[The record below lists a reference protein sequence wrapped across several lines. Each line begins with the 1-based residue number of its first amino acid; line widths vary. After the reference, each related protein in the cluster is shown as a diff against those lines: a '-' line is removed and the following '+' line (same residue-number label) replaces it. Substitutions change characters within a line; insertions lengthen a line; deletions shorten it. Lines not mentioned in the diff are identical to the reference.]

1 MERVKG
7 LGRYPK
13 VILLLLTVMLLLF
26 TVLYIVTLTRVGIS
40 YKDAILVPSQ
50 ENGKTEYS
58 GKIHGQ
64 KAVFVV
70 TEDKVVEFHYGDKVY
85 GPYTAK
91 RDKTALPDD
100 QVTSSVKEGV
110 ELRRGEEIV
119 FRGSVMIIGGRWL
132 LTNED
137 GSSVANQ
144 VLIEDRDGNLRDV
157 HGNIVDLMEP
167 SVGTILHLMD
177 GPELTHKGQW
187 QGWLYG
193 LLACSITALMILFAD
208 ELFYL
213 RVSRW
218 VNNPDSAEPS
228 DWEITRRYVIYTVLS
243 IMSLVI
249 FIMGLR

>member
-1 MERVKG
+1 MERIKG

-50 ENGKTEYS
+50 GNGKTEYS

-64 KAVFVV
+64 KAVFTV

-100 QVTSSVKEGV
+100 WVTSSGEEGV

-119 FRGSVMIIGGRWL
+119 FRGSVKIIKGHWF

-137 GSSVANQ
+137 GSSASSQ
-144 VLIEDRDGNLRDV
+144 ILTEDRDGNLRDE
-157 HGNIVDLMEP
+157 HGNIVDMMEP
-167 SVGTILHLMD
+167 SAGTILHLMD

-187 QGWLYG
+187 RGWLYG
-193 LLACSITALMILFAD
+193 LLACFMTALLILFAD

-228 DWEITRRYVIYTVLS
+228 DWEITRRYIIYTVLS
-243 IMSLVI
+243 ILSLVI
-249 FIMGLR
+249 FIRGLR